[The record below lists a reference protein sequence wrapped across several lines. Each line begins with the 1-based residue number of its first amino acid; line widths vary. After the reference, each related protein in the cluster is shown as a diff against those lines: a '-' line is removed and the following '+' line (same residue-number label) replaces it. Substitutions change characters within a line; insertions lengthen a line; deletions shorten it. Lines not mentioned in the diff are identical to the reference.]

1 MSRIL
6 LDAKAADGGGAGTPA
21 PAAAPAGDSKPA
33 ADPAI
38 MSQLNTLAAENKA
51 LKEQMSQFS
60 GIDIKKLQ
68 ADSAELHK
76 RLEKGDSNDVET
88 FKKRLETDYKTRIEN
103 MEKENADLKGFKT
116 RTLVNGSVMKHF
128 STYCAEGTEEDVERY
143 VSQHCKWDD
152 KLNAVVVV
160 DDNGVTR
167 YSQKNAG
174 QPMTGE
180 EFIAEL
186 VSKKKHFAKPN
197 HNPGTM
203 GGGSNTSVPAG
214 GGSNQI
220 PSSVATNQKA
230 AVEFFKAN
238 PAALQDFL
246 NGGLKPN

>member
-1 MSRIL
+1 MNRIL
-6 LDAKAADGGGAGTPA
+6 LDAKATDGGGAAAA
-21 PAAAPAGDSKPA
+21 PAAAPAGDSKPT

-38 MSQLNTLAAENKA
+38 LSQLNTLASENKA
-51 LKEQMSQFS
+51 LKEQISQFS

-68 ADSAELHK
+68 SDSAELQK
-76 RLEKGDSNDVET
+76 RLEKGDPNDVET

-103 MEKENADLKGFKT
+103 MEKENGELKTFKT

-143 VSQHCKWDD
+143 VSQYCKWDE

-180 EFIAEL
+180 EFLAEL
-186 VSKKKHFAKPN
+186 TSKKKHFAKPS

-203 GGGSNTSVPAG
+203 GGGSNSSVPG
-214 GGSNQI
+214 GGGYSGQI